1 MAGRSSCFPGPKIG
15 TWGTHL
21 RTWGT
26 HLRTRQHTVACL
38 DGRDGS
44 RLFAECYKACVPRK
58 PLPERSQD
66 RLHDAAHEAGLRR
79 RWLYLMPVVFV
90 TYSLAYLGRSNFGFG
105 AAAGL
110 AKTLNITESRA
121 AFLGSVF
128 FLGYFLFQ
136 VPAAAYA
143 VRKSATRLVFFALI
157 GWGMFS
163 ALTGVI
169 REFWLLVVDRLLLGV
184 AESLILPS
192 MLILLTNWF
201 TREER
206 SRANAILILGNP
218 VTVTW
223 MAAVTGFLIKA
234 AGWQMTFILEGI
246 PSIAWAFVWLLVA
259 RDRPHQASWL
269 SVDSSERLT
278 GALALEQTALPHYAN
293 LTATLRVPGVI
304 LLCVQYF
311 FWSFGVYGLVLW
323 IPAMIRS
330 GLNRG
335 IGAVGLLS
343 AAPFL
348 LGVML
353 MLAVAYFSDRAL
365 NRKIFV
371 WPFLVLSGVALF
383 CSYATAGFNFWLA
396 YGSLIV
402 AGGAMYAPYGPFFAI
417 VPEMLP
423 STVAGEVM
431 ALINTCGALGGFAG
445 TWLVGAL
452 QALTGSARAGFL
464 SMSVALMV
472 SGAITLC
479 LRGPAPQRAPHRA

>member
-1 MAGRSSCFPGPKIG
+1 MQSE
-15 TWGTHL
+15 T
-21 RTWGT
+21 
-26 HLRTRQHTVACL
+26 QH
-38 DGRDGS
+38 
-44 RLFAECYKACVPRK
+44 K
-58 PLPERSQD
+58 
-66 RLHDAAHEAGLRR
+66 AGLRR
-79 RWLYLMPVVFV
+79 RWFYLMPVVFV

-143 VRKSATRLVFFALI
+143 IRKSATRLVFFALI
-157 GWGMFS
+157 GWGTFS

-169 REFWLLVVDRLLLGV
+169 HEFWLLVIDRLLLGV

-192 MLILLTNWF
+192 MLVLLTNWF
-201 TREER
+201 TRAER

-223 MAAVTGFLIKA
+223 MAAVTGYLIKA
-234 AGWQMTFILEGI
+234 AGWQVTFILEGI
-246 PSIAWAFVWLLVA
+246 PSIVWAFVWVLVA
-259 RDRPHQASWL
+259 RDRPRAASWL
-269 SVDSSERLT
+269 SDESSAQLEA
-278 GALALEQTALPHYAN
+278 ALALEQTALPRYTS
-293 LTATLRVPGVI
+293 LSSTLRVPGVI

-330 GLNRG
+330 GLARG
-335 IGAVGLLS
+335 IETVGLLS

-348 LGVML
+348 LGVVL
-353 MLAVAYFSDRAL
+353 MLAVAYFSDRVL

-383 CSYATAGFNFWLA
+383 GSYAMAGHSFWLA
-396 YGSLIV
+396 YASLIV

-423 STVAGEVM
+423 STVAGEVI

-445 TWLVGAL
+445 TWLVGAM

-464 SMSVALMV
+464 SMSIALMLA
-472 SGAITLC
+472 GAITFC
-479 LRGPAPQRAPHRA
+479 LRAPAPRPEPVRV

>member
-1 MAGRSSCFPGPKIG
+1 
-15 TWGTHL
+15 
-21 RTWGT
+21 
-26 HLRTRQHTVACL
+26 
-38 DGRDGS
+38 
-44 RLFAECYKACVPRK
+44 
-58 PLPERSQD
+58 
-66 RLHDAAHEAGLRR
+66 
-79 RWLYLMPVVFV
+79 MPVVFV

-110 AKTLNITESRA
+110 AQSLHITQSRA
-121 AFLGSVF
+121 AFLGSAF

-143 VRKSATRLVFFALI
+143 VRRSATRLVFFALI
-157 GWGMFS
+157 SWGIFS
-163 ALTGVI
+163 GLTGVI
-169 REFWLLVVDRLLLGV
+169 RQYWLLVVDRLLLGV

-201 TREER
+201 TRAER

-223 MAAVTGFLIKA
+223 MSAVTGFLIQA

-246 PSIAWAFVWLLVA
+246 PSILWAFVWLFIA
-259 RDRPHQASWL
+259 RDRPSKAQWL
-269 SVDSSERLT
+269 GPESSRQLVEE
-278 GALALEQTALPHYAN
+278 LALEQTSLPRQKSLAS
-293 LTATLRVPGVI
+293 ALRVPGVI
-304 LLCVQYF
+304 LLCIQYF

-323 IPAMIRS
+323 IPEMIRS
-330 GLNRG
+330 GSSRG
-335 IGAVGLLS
+335 IQAIGMLS

-348 LGVML
+348 LAVIL
-353 MLAVAYFSDRAL
+353 MVAVAHFSDRAL

-371 WPFLVLSGVALF
+371 WPFLVISGIALF
-383 CSYATAGFNFWLA
+383 CSYASAGHNFWLA
-396 YGSLIV
+396 YAALIV

-445 TWLVGAL
+445 TWLVGWL
-452 QALTGSARAGFL
+452 QALTGNSRAGFL
-464 SMSVALMV
+464 SMSIALMLAGV
-472 SGAITLC
+472 LTLC
-479 LRGPAPQRAPHRA
+479 LRRPTPLLEAHRG